1 MITGYLTGY
10 ALTDLIRFLY
20 SQKESGE
27 LLMVVEDAAPKGIV
41 GFKHG
46 KVIFAKFG
54 LKMSIEALFELS
66 KSESFM
72 FIFDSK
78 SATSE
83 NIYKNTDELIDE
95 LYRQN
100 EYLIMLQP
108 NTLLCRKTI
117 QSGMQIH
124 LQSLKLA
131 LIAKIGN
138 SSKFGDVVT
147 SANLPKNE
155 VREQIIEM
163 IKMGLI
169 GVKSNEELF
178 GLRLYNKPID
188 FRLPQIEFELARIIV
203 NGIRLALL
211 HDSYPMPLG
220 LFVDV
225 FNLLQ
230 IREAVE
236 IRDSSAALVSPLKL
250 RWIAGIPKLSIPY
263 TLNVKQVRKILPKTK
278 TLMVDEN
285 ILALWQTQ
293 TAQDKISKISAK
305 SLVYDGE
312 FGVVKAQKNS
322 SYIYLSQ
329 NEMKMFGVA
338 EGDKLM
344 CKPILE

>member
-1 MITGYLTGY
+1 
-10 ALTDLIRFLY
+10 
-20 SQKESGE
+20 
-27 LLMVVEDAAPKGIV
+27 MVMEGASPKGIV

-46 KVIFAKFG
+46 KVTFAKFG

-117 QSGMQIH
+117 QSGMQIQ
-124 LQSLKLA
+124 LQSQKLA
-131 LIAKIGN
+131 LIARIGS
-138 SSKFGDVVT
+138 SSKFGDVV
-147 SANLPKNE
+147 SALDLPKSQ
-155 VREQIIEM
+155 VREQVIEM

-178 GLRLYNKPID
+178 ELKLYNKPID
-188 FRLPQIEFELARIIV
+188 FRLPQIEFELARIIK
-203 NGIRLALL
+203 NGIKLVLL

-225 FNLLQ
+225 LNLLQ

-236 IRDSSAALVSPLKL
+236 IKDSSGATVSPLKL

-263 TLNVKQVRKILPKTK
+263 TLNVKQIRKLLPKPK
-278 TLMVDEN
+278 TLMVDES
-285 ILALWQTQ
+285 ILSLWQTQ
-293 TAQDKISKISAK
+293 TGQDQISKMVAK
-305 SLVYDGE
+305 SLVYEGE
-312 FGVVKAQKNS
+312 FDVVKGQKNTS
-322 SYIYLSQ
+322 CIYLSQ
-329 NEMKMFGVA
+329 NEMKLFGVA
-338 EGDKLM
+338 DGDKLM
-344 CKPILE
+344 CRPVLE

>member
-27 LLMVVEDAAPKGIV
+27 LVMVMEGASPKGIV

-46 KVIFAKFG
+46 KVTFAKFG

-117 QSGMQIH
+117 QSGMQIQ
-124 LQSLKLA
+124 LQSQKLA
-131 LIAKIGN
+131 LIAKIGS
-138 SSKFGDVVT
+138 SSKFGDVV
-147 SANLPKNE
+147 SALDLPKSQ
-155 VREQIIEM
+155 VREQVIEM

-178 GLRLYNKPID
+178 ELKLYNKPID
-188 FRLPQIEFELARIIV
+188 FRLPQIEFELARIIK
-203 NGIRLALL
+203 NGIKLVLL

-225 FNLLQ
+225 LNLLQ

-236 IRDSSAALVSPLKL
+236 IKDSSGAIVSPLKL

-263 TLNVKQVRKILPKTK
+263 TLNVKQIRKLLPKPK
-278 TLMVDEN
+278 TLMVDES
-285 ILALWQTQ
+285 ILSLWQTQ
-293 TAQDKISKISAK
+293 TGQDQISKMAAK
-305 SLVYDGE
+305 SLVYEGE
-312 FGVVKAQKNS
+312 FDVVKGQKNTS
-322 SYIYLSQ
+322 CIYLSQ
-329 NEMKMFGVA
+329 NEMKLFGVA
-338 EGDKLM
+338 DGDKLM
-344 CKPILE
+344 CRPVLE